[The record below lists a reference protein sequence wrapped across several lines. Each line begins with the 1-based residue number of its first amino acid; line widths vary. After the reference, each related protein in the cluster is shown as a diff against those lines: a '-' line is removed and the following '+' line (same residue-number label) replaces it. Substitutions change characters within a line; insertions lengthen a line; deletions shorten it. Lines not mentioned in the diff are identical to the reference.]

1 MLVSEVTIDDDYITV
16 KVDDTVLQVAKAIA
30 KAGVPDAIVL
40 DQDDK
45 ALGALDDYD
54 IISKA
59 IAPEKDINKMTAKDI
74 MYAPPPVKL
83 DTDLDEVH
91 KIMNELEA
99 TVLPVVDDDRKLLG
113 VITIMDVLEGKAAA
127 SDNSFLGRLR
137 ALFG

>member
-40 DQDDK
+40 DKDGK

-59 IAPEKDINKMTAKDI
+59 IAPEKDINTMTAKDI

-83 DTDLDEVH
+83 DTNLEEVH

-99 TVLPVVDDDRKLLG
+99 TVLPVVDDERKLLG
-113 VITIMDVLEGKAAA
+113 VITIMDVLEGQAAETD
-127 SDNSFLGRLR
+127 SSFFGRLR